1 MVSLPQ
7 LTTVMWVLFDS
18 ARSNT
23 MQLKRGLKPY
33 ARTLAVALSLA
44 FVAGCSSSGG
54 TQDGSM
60 DGTRGGAGS
69 GVSGSQVGGTG
80 VGTGGAGQQADGRIP
95 QQRTIYFEFDS
106 DRIRSE
112 FESVLASHARY
123 LRENG
128 SARVVLQGHTDERGT
143 REYNMALGERR
154 ARSVE
159 RFLSVQG
166 VSPSQMEVVSY
177 GEERP
182 AARGQNEEAYAQ
194 NRRVVFAY

>member
-1 MVSLPQ
+1 
-7 LTTVMWVLFDS
+7 
-18 ARSNT
+18 
-23 MQLKRGLKPY
+23 MQLKPF

-44 FVAGCSSSGG
+44 FVAGCSSGGG

-60 DGTRGGAGS
+60 DGTRGDGTGTGVAGS

-80 VGTGGAGQQADGRIP
+80 FGSGAAGQEADGRIP

-112 FESVLASHARY
+112 FEPVLASHARY

-128 SARVVLQGHTDERGT
+128 GSRVVLQGHTDERGT

-166 VSPSQMEVVSY
+166 VSPSQVEVVSY

-182 AARGQNEEAYAQ
+182 AARGQNEETYAQ